1 MPLETVIASAM
12 KTSPLVYINLWVLI
26 VIVSTNFTILQYS
39 IVQCV
44 DIFLRYIAH
53 LILWKCESVCDIDIT
68 CPNIIK
74 CACIYASMNAYK
86 ESIVD
91 A

>member
-44 DIFLRYIAH
+44 DIF
-53 LILWKCESVCDIDIT
+53 CDILHI
-68 CPNIIK
+68 
-74 CACIYASMNAYK
+74 
-86 ESIVD
+86 
-91 A
+91 